1 MWNKGFTL
9 IELII
14 TMAIIGILVS
24 LAYPSYL
31 DYVTRARRHDGQTAL
46 LELAN
51 QMEHYYANN
60 NTYQTATIATGN
72 ATDVRSNNTSLEG
85 WYMLEITQQ
94 SDTNYA
100 LQAIAIKA
108 QAMND
113 PFCSNLTFTSLGEKG
128 PAHVPEKNPNGAPH
142 RCW

>member
-9 IELII
+9 IELVI
-14 TMAIIGILVS
+14 TMAIIGILAS

-72 ATDVRSNNTSLEG
+72 RTDIRKTNTSPEG

-128 PAHVPEKNPNGAPH
+128 PAHNQEETPKGKLS